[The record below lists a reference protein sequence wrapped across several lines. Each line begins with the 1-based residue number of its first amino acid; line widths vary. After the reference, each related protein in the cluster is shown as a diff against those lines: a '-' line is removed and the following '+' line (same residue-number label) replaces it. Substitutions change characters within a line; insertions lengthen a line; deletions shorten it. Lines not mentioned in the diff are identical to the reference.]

1 MSECRHGVTVRG
13 FAEDFTAQAA
23 VGDVRMN
30 TRLIS
35 AAAEGKGLASPLL
48 EACHT
53 LLGEAAEL
61 GYGRADMT
69 AGIKAL
75 EARTREWQCR
85 FY

>member
-1 MSECRHGVTVRG
+1 MGLPSAG

-23 VGDVRMN
+23 VEDVRMN

-48 EACHT
+48 EACHA

-69 AGIKAL
+69 AVIKAL
-75 EARTREWQCR
+75 EARTREWQSR
-85 FY
+85 F